1 MMSPMFYGSF
11 SHWPIHGINGGP
23 ILLLMVVAVAAAIV
37 LRVTFLAPRNEGRF
51 TGFTGWLYDFLNF
64 RVGILRGLLLLLYLI
79 LCFVQIA
86 LSLVMIISGA
96 ILGGLAA
103 LVAGQVALRIFYEL
117 FLLVVNLCYNV
128 MDINRKLAG
137 GQPPQAQ
144 TPPPAQTPPKTP
156 PEASPQRPEF

>member
-1 MMSPMFYGSF
+1 MMSPTFYRSF
-11 SHWPIHGINGGP
+11 PHFPTHGITGGLV
-23 ILLLMVVAVAAAIV
+23 LLLMVVAVAAAIV

-86 LSLVMIISGA
+86 LSLLMVFSGA

-103 LVAGQVALRIFYEL
+103 LVAGQIGLRIFYEL
-117 FLLVVNLCYNV
+117 FLLMVNLCYNV
-128 MDINRKLAG
+128 MDINRKLG
-137 GQPPQAQ
+137 GGHSSQTQTPPSAQ
-144 TPPPAQTPPKTP
+144 TPPQTPPD
-156 PEASPQRPEF
+156 AAPQQPEF